1 MISKP
6 NSNEYNPFYQPYID
20 RLTSDEIV
28 PILKEELRSTE
39 AFFNGLSEEQGD
51 YRYAAGKWSVKE
63 VLNHINDIE
72 RIFTYRAMCI
82 ARGETQSLPGMD
94 QDVYQEN
101 SGATSRT
108 LASLVEEF
116 VALRKA
122 SILLFDH
129 MTEADGLK
137 IGEASGSKVSVRAL
151 AALTAGHSAH
161 HVKVIQEKY
170 L

>member
-1 MISKP
+1 MIRKP
-6 NSNEYNPFYQPYID
+6 EISEYNPFYQPYID
-20 RLTSDEIV
+20 QLHSDEIV
-28 PILKEELRSTE
+28 PILKEQLASTE
-39 AFFNGLSEEQGD
+39 AFFRDLSEDQGN
-51 YRYAAGKWSVKE
+51 YRYAEGKWSIKE

-101 SGATSRT
+101 SGAQSRT
-108 LASLVEEF
+108 LSSLLEEF
-116 VALRKA
+116 LALRKA

-129 MTEADGLK
+129 MTEADGMK
-137 IGEASGSKVSVRAL
+137 VGEASGSKVTVRAL
-151 AALTAGHSAH
+151 AGLTAGHSAH